1 MRRIAWVAVVLFS
14 TWQLATAGILIL
26 KLAWV
31 EEFKNRA
38 TIDAN
43 FIVDHAHKTPNSPAE
58 DGDLHVSGR
67 AAKEVG
73 LPMVA
78 EVVNARSPDEQA
90 ALILIH
96 DREGKNVA
104 MPISGAWRVWFEHP
118 GERQVQFEK
127 VDPAENTNPD
137 HNFEIHPLTKVGD
150 QLLQKSFHVIQ
161 GFTPK
166 TAKAAFEVYNKQEIL
181 IRATKTAVTLDA
193 KKVGFNYVAF
203 RIRLIGKP
211 KKLKDDGLA
220 ALADVHDPKAVD
232 EDPLASKI
240 RMIFVAQT
248 KPWELVQGKDDGD
261 EFDAIG
267 IPRVDLTQIA
277 SFAAKAGSAGV
288 RRKLPYEMI
297 IVDAQPVKN

>member
-1 MRRIAWVAVVLFS
+1 MRRLARLTAVFFS

-43 FIVDHAHKTPNSPAE
+43 FIIDHAHKTPNAAAA
-58 DGDLHVSGR
+58 DGDMHVAGR

-78 EVVNARSPDEQA
+78 EVVNARSPEQKA
-90 ALILIH
+90 ALDLIH
-96 DREGKNVA
+96 LREGKDIAVP
-104 MPISGAWRVWFEHP
+104 MSGAWRVWFEHP
-118 GERQVQFEK
+118 GERQVQFQK
-127 VDPAENTNPD
+127 VDKPGNTNPD
-137 HNFEIHPLTKVGD
+137 HNFEIHPVTKVGD
-150 QLLQKSFHVIQ
+150 ELLLKSFRVIP

-166 TAKAAFEVYNKQEIL
+166 PAKTAFEVYNKQEIL
-181 IRATKTAVTLDA
+181 IRATKTAITLEA
-193 KKVGFNYVAF
+193 KKVGFNYTAF
-203 RIRLIGKP
+203 RMRLIGKP

-220 ALADVHDPKAVD
+220 VLADVHDESED
-232 EDPLASKI
+232 EDALAVKI
-240 RMIFVAQT
+240 RMIFVAGT
-248 KPWELVQGKDDGD
+248 RPWELVQGKDDGD

-267 IPRVDLTQIA
+267 IPRVDLAQIA
-277 SFAAKAGSAGV
+277 SFAANAGPAGV

-297 IVDAQPVKN
+297 IVAAGPVK